1 MRAAFRALRRCSGAA
16 RPRLRADARWTV
28 FCDLDGVLADF
39 ERRVIEVTGRAMD
52 DMKPSEAWPQ
62 LARHR
67 GFFEHLDWTADGR
80 TLWNHLR
87 AVSDPI
93 VLTGLPRG
101 RWAEP
106 QKRAWC
112 RRELGADVRV
122 LCCPSAAKHKYA
134 SAGSVLID
142 DKPVTVVPC
151 RERWEASGGVFI
163 THRTAEE
170 SIREFDQWLERMHR
184 GGL

>member
-93 VLTGLPRG
+93 VLTVNG
-101 RWAEP
+101 RWP
-106 QKRAWC
+106 PPP
-112 RRELGADVRV
+112 
-122 LCCPSAAKHKYA
+122 PS
-134 SAGSVLID
+134 SLV
-142 DKPVTVVPC
+142 C
-151 RERWEASGGVFI
+151 REA
-163 THRTAEE
+163 
-170 SIREFDQWLERMHR
+170 
-184 GGL
+184 GGLSRRSERGAGASSVRTCACCAAQAPRSTSTPVPAVC